1 MLFSNASANA
11 TTNTGERLIT
21 AAFVDPDGAERAIGA
36 LLDHGVEASQVSVAS
51 RASSEGVSDG
61 ADVAVIEDAEAAHN
75 VPIYMDKDGFMEVQ
89 TDDPPTPTDM
99 NAATDSRRGSN
110 TAHSMTD
117 SPIAAEGEF
126 ALTTTTP
133 ADAAKGAAGGTLVG
147 LGVGLLAGAAA
158 LTIPG
163 VGMVLAAGPL
173 WAAFGAALGTT
184 AAGAVAGGVTGYLRD
199 MGVEGGVADLHHE
212 ALTAGGTLVTVH
224 LDENDDTASVAALL
238 AKYGGAVAA

>member
-1 MLFSNASANA
+1 MLISTASTQTASF
-11 TTNTGERLIT
+11 GERLIT

-36 LLDHGVEASQVSVAS
+36 LLDHGVEADQVSVAS
-51 RASSEGVSDG
+51 RASKGSTSDG
-61 ADVAVIEDAEAAHN
+61 ADDLVTDDSEAAHN
-75 VPIYMDKDGFMEVQ
+75 VPLYMDKDGFMEVQ

-99 NAATDSRRGSN
+99 NAATDSRRGAN
-110 TAHSMTD
+110 TTHSMTD
-117 SPIAAEGEF
+117 SPIAAEGERS
-126 ALTTTTP
+126 LTTTTP

-163 VGMVLAAGPL
+163 VGLVLAAGPL
-173 WAAFGAALGTT
+173 WAALGAALGTT

-224 LDENDDTASVAALL
+224 LGENDDSANIAALL